1 MNKSKMALAVSAITT
16 LMAHPLAQ
24 AATVDE
30 LSVQLQAMQAQMSAM
45 QEELKTLRAKDAER
59 SEKEAKQ
66 SELVI
71 FQSDYG
77 DLKEEVYVLR
87 EDVDELDD
95 RLMAPEKHAAV
106 DRLEWGGDF
115 RFQAHSMESSIPDHI
130 NGLQMQGDIIRLM
143 QNPPFGDPML
153 GENFTFEELSAAM
166 QQIQNFPPEI
176 SEPLMQALAQGNYVK
191 GYDFDDDLVR
201 TSRLRLEMQADVAE
215 DVLFYGRLGMYKVWG
230 DSTGV
235 QIFNGQPT
243 SINWDGSQTTY
254 PNSDDAIRLERAYF
268 TWSNILDTD
277 AYISIGRRP
286 STGGV
291 PINYRNDEPRGG
303 TPMGSLFNYQ
313 FDGITIGYHL
323 NDYSTIRLC
332 YGVGFESGWGNAA
345 QLSRP
350 ADRLDDAYFYGLVW
364 DIWDTP
370 SMYIHAIVA
379 RAEDITDGFP
389 ATTVMPFDPI
399 TGEPIPAPI
408 PMRYTPSG
416 TIGNMDL
423 AGFVITR
430 RDGPL
435 DYFLSYGYMESD
447 PTEFYSPFGG
457 MFSDPFTIP
466 ESQSGDM
473 IYIGARWNFNNEK
486 TKLGLEYNHGSEY
499 WFNFA
504 LGEDDFLAPKTST
517 RGDVWEAYLTH
528 RIRDRFIFKLAY
540 IDYQYDYSGSGWML
554 GAPKD
559 LDDTPVLGYP
569 TYDEAQMWTLSL
581 EARF

>member
-1 MNKSKMALAVSAITT
+1 MKKSTMTLAVAAAVAS
-16 LMAHPLAQ
+16 LSVPMFAQ
-24 AATVDE
+24 GATVEE
-30 LSVQLQAMQAQMSAM
+30 LSAQLEIMQTQMMAMQQEMKAM
-45 QEELKTLRAKDAER
+45 RAKEASDTGVMVVETDYGELQEE
-59 SEKEAKQ
+59 
-66 SELVI
+66 VM
-71 FQSDYG
+71 
-77 DLKEEVYVLR
+77 VLR
-87 EDVDELDD
+87 EDVDDLDD
-95 RLMAPEKHAAV
+95 RLMEPEKHAAL
-106 DRLEWGGDF
+106 DRIEWGGDF
-115 RFQAHSMESSIPDHI
+115 RFQAHSIDSTIPNHI
-130 NGLQMQGDIIRLM
+130 NGLQMQGDMIPLL
-143 QNPPFGDPML
+143 QGFGML
-153 GENFTFEELSAAM
+153 GEQFTFEELSAAM
-166 QQIQNFPPEI
+166 QQIQGFPP
-176 SEPLMQALAQGNYVK
+176 SVTGPLMQQLAQANYVQ
-191 GYDFDDDLVR
+191 GYNFNDDVVR
-201 TSRLRLEMQADVAE
+201 TSRLRLEMKADVAE

-254 PNSDDAIRLERAYF
+254 PNSDDAIRLERGYF
-268 TWSNILDTD
+268 TWNNILDSG
-277 AYISIGRRP
+277 AFLSVGRRP

-291 PINYRNDEPRGG
+291 PVNFRNDEPRGG

-313 FDGITIGYHL
+313 FDGITAGYHI
-323 NDYSTIRLC
+323 NDYSTLRLC
-332 YGVGFESGWGNAA
+332 YGVGFESDWGNGS

-389 ATTVMPFDPI
+389 ATTIMPFDPI
-399 TGEPIPAPI
+399 TGEALPPV

-430 RDGPL
+430 RDGPF
-435 DYFLSYGYMESD
+435 DYFASYGYMETD
-447 PTEFYSPFGG
+447 PTDFYSPFGG
-457 MFSDPFTIP
+457 MLSDPFTQP
-466 ESQSGDM
+466 EKQDGDM
-473 IYIGARWNFNNEK
+473 IYLGARFNFNQDR
-486 TKLGLEYNHGSEY
+486 TKIGLEYNHGSKY
-499 WFNFA
+499 WYNFA

-528 RIRDRFIFKLAY
+528 RIREQFIFKLAY
-540 IDYQYDYSGSGWML
+540 IDYQYDYSGSGWLL

-559 LDDTPVLGYP
+559 LDNTPVLGYP
-569 TYDEAQMWTLSL
+569 TYDSASMWTLGM